1 MGMRFKKSK
10 KIAPGVKLN
19 VSNKSV
25 GVSVGGKGV
34 HHSVSSSGRKTT
46 TVSAP
51 GTGLSYVKTSG
62 GGSRKGN
69 PLKAQSGTV
78 GCGTILLGFIL
89 FFLIVGV
96 FSSGFSSG
104 RKKAAEA
111 AASSSS
117 AASSSTVSAVSE
129 TSTPTPTEA
138 PVETKVMY
146 SQSSLNIRAAA
157 ARMPKSSARSRLATL
172 LPLSVLKTVGLRSTT
187 MGQRLTWQVIIFPIH
202 SQPLLPPLHRLRH
215 RPISRKLRYGFLI
228 PERNI
233 IPNQA
238 AAICQIRIRSRY
250 PMRRRKDT
258 RLARNA
264 IKK

>member
-62 GGSRKGN
+62 GGSRKRKSSK
-69 PLKAQSGTV
+69 KAQSGTV

-111 AASSSS
+111 AASQYVENVQRLQTEKEAKFWQMEIEAKERAENIIEEAQAYSRR
-117 AASSSTVSAVSE
+117 VHSE
-129 TSTPTPTEA
+129 TD
-138 PVETKVMY
+138 KY
-146 SQSSLNIRAAA
+146 Q
-157 ARMPKSSARSRLATL
+157 TL
-172 LPLSVLKTVGLRSTT
+172 LAEKLKA
-187 MGQRLTWQVIIFPIH
+187 MLTEYESRDV
-202 SQPLLPPLHRLRH
+202 PPVTN
-215 RPISRKLRYGFLI
+215 
-228 PERNI
+228 E
-233 IPNQA
+233 
-238 AAICQIRIRSRY
+238 
-250 PMRRRKDT
+250 
-258 RLARNA
+258 
-264 IKK
+264 

>member
-25 GVSVGGKGV
+25 GVSVGWKGV

-62 GGSRKGN
+62 GGSRKRKSSK
-69 PLKAQSGTV
+69 KAQSGTV

-111 AASSSS
+111 AASSS
-117 AASSSTVSAVSE
+117 TVSAVSE

-146 SQSSLNIRAAA
+146 SKSSLNIRAAA
-157 ARMPKSSARSRLATL
+157 SADAEKLGTFSAGDSVTVISSENGWSKIDYNGTEAYVASDYLSDTQPTAAPAATQAPSSSDQQETMVWVSDSGKKYHSKSSCSNMSN
-172 LPLSVLKTVGLRSTT
+172 PHQISLSDA
-187 MGQRLTWQVIIFPIH
+187 
-202 SQPLLPPLHRLRH
+202 
-215 RPISRKLRYGFLI
+215 
-228 PERNI
+228 
-233 IPNQA
+233 QA
-238 AAICQIRIRSRY
+238 QGYTPC
-250 PMRRRKDT
+250 
-258 RLARNA
+258 
-264 IKK
+264 KKCH

>member
-62 GGSRKGN
+62 GGSRKRKSSK
-69 PLKAQSGTV
+69 KAQSGTV

-96 FSSGFSSG
+96 AGG
-104 RKKAAEA
+104 RK
-111 AASSSS
+111 
-117 AASSSTVSAVSE
+117 
-129 TSTPTPTEA
+129 
-138 PVETKVMY
+138 
-146 SQSSLNIRAAA
+146 Q
-157 ARMPKSSARSRLATL
+157 PKPRLHP
-172 LPLSVLKTVGLRSTT
+172 LPQL
-187 MGQRLTWQVIIFPIH
+187 H
-202 SQPLLPPLHRLRH
+202 LPPFLLCLRPQRRLPQK
-215 RPISRKLRYGFLI
+215 RPWKRK
-228 PERNI
+228 
-233 IPNQA
+233 
-238 AAICQIRIRSRY
+238 
-250 PMRRRKDT
+250 
-258 RLARNA
+258 
-264 IKK
+264 

>member
-10 KIAPGVKLN
+10 KIASGVKLN

-62 GGSRKGN
+62 GGSRKRKSSK
-69 PLKAQSGTV
+69 KAQSGTV

-146 SQSSLNIRAAA
+146 SQ
-157 ARMPKSSARSRLATL
+157 
-172 LPLSVLKTVGLRSTT
+172 
-187 MGQRLTWQVIIFPIH
+187 
-202 SQPLLPPLHRLRH
+202 
-215 RPISRKLRYGFLI
+215 
-228 PERNI
+228 
-233 IPNQA
+233 
-238 AAICQIRIRSRY
+238 
-250 PMRRRKDT
+250 
-258 RLARNA
+258 
-264 IKK
+264 

>member
-19 VSNKSV
+19 VSNKSI

-62 GGSRKGN
+62 GGSRKRKSSK
-69 PLKAQSGTV
+69 KAQSGTV

-117 AASSSTVSAVSE
+117 TVSALSE
-129 TSTPTPTEA
+129 TPTPTPTET

-146 SQSSLNIRAAA
+146 SKSSLNIRAAA
-157 ARMPKSSARSRLATL
+157 SADAEKLGAFSAGDSVTVISSENGWSKIDYNGTEAYVASDYLSDTQPTAAPAATQAPASSDQQETMVWVSDSGKKYHSKSSCSNMSN
-172 LPLSVLKTVGLRSTT
+172 PHQISLSDA
-187 MGQRLTWQVIIFPIH
+187 
-202 SQPLLPPLHRLRH
+202 
-215 RPISRKLRYGFLI
+215 
-228 PERNI
+228 
-233 IPNQA
+233 QA
-238 AAICQIRIRSRY
+238 QGYTPC
-250 PMRRRKDT
+250 
-258 RLARNA
+258 
-264 IKK
+264 KKCY

>member
-62 GGSRKGN
+62 GGSRKRKSSK
-69 PLKAQSGTV
+69 KAQSGTV

-138 PVETKVMY
+138 PRGNESNVLPVIA
-146 SQSSLNIRAAA
+146 QHSSRCKRGCRK
-157 ARMPKSSARSRLATL
+157 ARHVLGWRLCY
-172 LPLSVLKTVGLRSTT
+172 
-187 MGQRLTWQVIIFPIH
+187 
-202 SQPLLPPLHRLRH
+202 
-215 RPISRKLRYGFLI
+215 RYQF
-228 PERNI
+228 
-233 IPNQA
+233 
-238 AAICQIRIRSRY
+238 
-250 PMRRRKDT
+250 
-258 RLARNA
+258 
-264 IKK
+264 

>member
-19 VSNKSV
+19 VSNKSI

-46 TVSAP
+46 TVSAS

-62 GGSRKGN
+62 GGSHKKKSSK
-69 PLKAQSGTV
+69 KAQSGTV

-96 FSSGFSSG
+96 FSSGLSSG

-117 AASSSTVSAVSE
+117 AASAVSAVSD
-129 TSTPTPTEA
+129 TPTPTPTEA

-146 SQSSLNIRAAA
+146 STSSLNIRAAA
-157 ARMPKSSARSRLATL
+157 SADAEKLGTFAAGDSVTVIGSENGWSKIDYNGTEAYVASDYLSATQPTAAPAATQAPASSDQQETMVWVSDSGKKYHSKSSCSNMSN
-172 LPLSVLKTVGLRSTT
+172 PHQISLSDA
-187 MGQRLTWQVIIFPIH
+187 
-202 SQPLLPPLHRLRH
+202 
-215 RPISRKLRYGFLI
+215 
-228 PERNI
+228 
-233 IPNQA
+233 QA
-238 AAICQIRIRSRY
+238 QGYTPC
-250 PMRRRKDT
+250 
-258 RLARNA
+258 
-264 IKK
+264 KKCH

>member
-62 GGSRKGN
+62 GGSRKRKSSK
-69 PLKAQSGTV
+69 KAQSGTV

-146 SQSSLNIRAAA
+146 SKSSLNIRAAA
-157 ARMPKSSARSRLATL
+157 SADAEKLGT
-172 LPLSVLKTVGLRSTT
+172 VLKTVGLRSTT
-187 MGQRLTWQVIIFPIH
+187 MEQRLTWQVIIFPIH
-202 SQPLLPPLHRLRH
+202 SQPLLPPLRRLHH
-215 RPISRKLRYGFLI
+215 RPISRKLWYGFLI

-238 AAICQIRIRSRY
+238 AAICPTRTRSRY

-258 RLARNA
+258 RLARNV

>member
-62 GGSRKGN
+62 GGSRKRKSSK
-69 PLKAQSGTV
+69 KAQSGTV

-117 AASSSTVSAVSE
+117 VSAVSE

-146 SQSSLNIRAAA
+146 SKSSLNIRAAA
-157 ARMPKSSARSRLATL
+157 SADAEKLGTFSAGDSVTVISSENGWSKIDYNGTEAYR
-172 LPLSVLKTVGLRSTT
+172 
-187 MGQRLTWQVIIFPIH
+187 
-202 SQPLLPPLHRLRH
+202 
-215 RPISRKLRYGFLI
+215 ISF
-228 PERNI
+228 
-233 IPNQA
+233 QD
-238 AAICQIRIRSRY
+238 Q
-250 PMRRRKDT
+250 DQT
-258 RLARNA
+258 
-264 IKK
+264 

>member
-62 GGSRKGN
+62 GGSHK
-69 PLKAQSGTV
+69 KKSSKKQSGTV

-117 AASSSTVSAVSE
+117 SASTVSAVSE
-129 TSTPTPTEA
+129 TPTPTPTEA

-146 SQSSLNIRAAA
+146 SVSSLNIRAAA
-157 ARMPKSSARSRLATL
+157 SADAEKLGTFAAGDSVTVISSENGWSKIDYNGTEAYVSSDYLSDTQPTAAPAATQA
-172 LPLSVLKTVGLRSTT
+172 PSSSDHQETMVWVSGSGKKYHSNSSCSNMSNPHQISLSDA
-187 MGQRLTWQVIIFPIH
+187 
-202 SQPLLPPLHRLRH
+202 
-215 RPISRKLRYGFLI
+215 
-228 PERNI
+228 
-233 IPNQA
+233 QA
-238 AAICQIRIRSRY
+238 QGYTPC
-250 PMRRRKDT
+250 
-258 RLARNA
+258 
-264 IKK
+264 KKCY

>member
-62 GGSRKGN
+62 GGSHKKN
-69 PLKAQSGTV
+69 SSKTSKKQSGTV

-89 FFLIVGV
+89 FFLIIGV
-96 FSSGFSSG
+96 FSSGLSSG
-104 RKKAAEA
+104 KKKAAEA

-117 AASSSTVSAVSE
+117 AVSTVSTVSE
-129 TSTPTPTEA
+129 TVTPEAPTEA

-146 SQSSLNIRAAA
+146 STSSLNIRAAA
-157 ARMPKSSARSRLATL
+157 SADAEKLGTFAAGDSVTVISSENVWSKIDYNGVDAYVASDYLSDTQPTAAPTATQAPTSSDQQETMVWVSDSGKKYHSRSGCSNMSN
-172 LPLSVLKTVGLRSTT
+172 PHQISLSDA
-187 MGQRLTWQVIIFPIH
+187 
-202 SQPLLPPLHRLRH
+202 
-215 RPISRKLRYGFLI
+215 
-228 PERNI
+228 
-233 IPNQA
+233 QA
-238 AAICQIRIRSRY
+238 QGYTPC
-250 PMRRRKDT
+250 
-258 RLARNA
+258 
-264 IKK
+264 KKCH

>member
-10 KIAPGVKLN
+10 KIASGVKLN

-62 GGSRKGN
+62 GGSRKRKSSK
-69 PLKAQSGTV
+69 KAQSGTV

-104 RKKAAEA
+104 RKKA
-111 AASSSS
+111 
-117 AASSSTVSAVSE
+117 
-129 TSTPTPTEA
+129 
-138 PVETKVMY
+138 
-146 SQSSLNIRAAA
+146 
-157 ARMPKSSARSRLATL
+157 PKPRLHP
-172 LPLSVLKTVGLRSTT
+172 LPQL
-187 MGQRLTWQVIIFPIH
+187 H
-202 SQPLLPPLHRLRH
+202 LPPFLLCLRPQRRLPQK
-215 RPISRKLRYGFLI
+215 RPWKRK
-228 PERNI
+228 
-233 IPNQA
+233 
-238 AAICQIRIRSRY
+238 
-250 PMRRRKDT
+250 
-258 RLARNA
+258 
-264 IKK
+264 

>member
-19 VSNKSV
+19 ASIKSV

-62 GGSRKGN
+62 GGSRKRKSSK
-69 PLKAQSGTV
+69 KAQSGTV

-89 FFLIVGV
+89 FFFIIGV
-96 FSSGFSSG
+96 FSSGLSSG
-104 RKKAAEA
+104 RKKAAESA
-111 AASSSS
+111 VSSSS
-117 AASSSTVSAVSE
+117 ATPTVSVMSE

-146 SQSSLNIRAAA
+146 SKSSLNIRAAA
-157 ARMPKSSARSRLATL
+157 SADAEKLGTFSAGDSVTVISSENGWSKIDYNGTEAYVASDYLSDTQPTAAPAATQAPSSSDQQETMVWVSDSGKKYHSKSSCSNMSNTHQIS
-172 LPLSVLKTVGLRSTT
+172 LSDA
-187 MGQRLTWQVIIFPIH
+187 
-202 SQPLLPPLHRLRH
+202 
-215 RPISRKLRYGFLI
+215 
-228 PERNI
+228 
-233 IPNQA
+233 QA
-238 AAICQIRIRSRY
+238 QGYTPC
-250 PMRRRKDT
+250 
-258 RLARNA
+258 
-264 IKK
+264 KKCH

>member
-1 MGMRFKKSK
+1 MRFKKSK

-62 GGSRKGN
+62 GGSRKRKSSK
-69 PLKAQSGTV
+69 KAQSGTV

-117 AASSSTVSAVSE
+117 TVSAVSE

-146 SQSSLNIRAAA
+146 SKSSLNIRAAA
-157 ARMPKSSARSRLATL
+157 SADAEKLGTFSAGDSVTVISSENGWSKIDYNGTEAYVASDYLSDTQPTAAPAATQA
-172 LPLSVLKTVGLRSTT
+172 PSSSDQQETMVWVSGSGKKYHSNSSCSNMSNPHQISLSDA
-187 MGQRLTWQVIIFPIH
+187 
-202 SQPLLPPLHRLRH
+202 
-215 RPISRKLRYGFLI
+215 
-228 PERNI
+228 
-233 IPNQA
+233 QA
-238 AAICQIRIRSRY
+238 QGYTPC
-250 PMRRRKDT
+250 
-258 RLARNA
+258 
-264 IKK
+264 KKCY

>member
-34 HHSVSSSGRKTT
+34 HHSVSSSGRKTAT
-46 TVSAP
+46 FSAP

-62 GGSRKGN
+62 GGSHKKKSSK
-69 PLKAQSGTV
+69 KAQSGTV

-111 AASSSS
+111 AASSS
-117 AASSSTVSAVSE
+117 TVSAVSE

-146 SQSSLNIRAAA
+146 STSSLNIRAAA
-157 ARMPKSSARSRLATL
+157 SADAEKLGTFSAGDSVTVISSENGWSKIDYNGTEAYVASDYLSDTQPTAAPAATQAPASSDQQETMVWVSDSGKKYHSKSSCSNMSN
-172 LPLSVLKTVGLRSTT
+172 PHQISLSDA
-187 MGQRLTWQVIIFPIH
+187 
-202 SQPLLPPLHRLRH
+202 
-215 RPISRKLRYGFLI
+215 
-228 PERNI
+228 
-233 IPNQA
+233 QA
-238 AAICQIRIRSRY
+238 QGYTPC
-250 PMRRRKDT
+250 
-258 RLARNA
+258 
-264 IKK
+264 KKCH